1 MAKNCLSLCLQL
13 VLVITV
19 NGGGGDD
26 LKSDRLCRQ
35 CSKCDASECPPSE
48 DYPHMTAFDDTLIAG
63 SLQSDFVDLNDTGV
77 YSVPN
82 IKGGEPANYNAYFGW
97 KSTSGSA
104 SGYHRYTYL

>member
-1 MAKNCLSLCLQL
+1 MQEIKPRKRSIKHMAKNCLSLCLQL

-63 SLQSDFVDLNDTGV
+63 S
-77 YSVPN
+77 Y
-82 IKGGEPANYNAYFGW
+82 
-97 KSTSGSA
+97 
-104 SGYHRYTYL
+104 YHTPISLSF